1 MSDMTSETPA
11 LDTVPDDT
19 TIVVVSGLPRSGTS
33 MLMQM
38 LVAGGLNALTD
49 GVRDADD
56 DNPIGYFEHER
67 IKRLQKDNDWLAE
80 AQGKVIKVVAPL
92 ISFLPPGQQ
101 YRVAFILRDVDEVVR
116 SQQKMLD
123 RLGQKGASM
132 SADMLAKQFAMLLER
147 TRSALEKRFQGEILF
162 IQHREC
168 IASPEKVAADLQ
180 AFLAKP
186 LDIEAMA
193 NSVNPDLYR
202 NRSQDNQ

>member
-67 IKRLQKDNDWLAE
+67 IKRLQKDNDWLDE

-101 YRVAFILRDVDEVVR
+101 YRVAFILRDVDEVVQ

-147 TRSALEKRFQGEILF
+147 TRSALEKRFQSDILF

>member
-1 MSDMTSETPA
+1 MNSATPTA
-11 LDTVPDDT
+11 DNSPADSADS

-49 GVRDADD
+49 DVRVADD
-56 DNPIGYFEHER
+56 DNPAGYFEHAR
-67 IKRLQKDNDWLAE
+67 VKQLQQDNDWLDE

-92 ISFLPPGQQ
+92 IGFLPVGQH

-116 SQQKMLD
+116 SQQKMLE

-132 SADMLAKQFAMLLER
+132 SAEMLAKQFAMLLER
-147 TRSALEKRFQGEILF
+147 TRSALEERFQDDIVF
-162 IQHREC
+162 IQHGEC
-168 IASPEKVAADLQ
+168 IASPEKVAAVLQ

-193 NSVNPDLYR
+193 NSVDPDLYR
-202 NRSQDNQ
+202 NRRQ